1 MALESAKA
9 FLNLVEEDCSLQGI
23 LNVVD
28 WNPRD
33 TAEIAAVRG
42 FEFSAEEIEVAID
55 ETWSN
60 LSEEKGQH
68 VSG

>member
-9 FLNLVEEDCSLQGI
+9 FLDLVEQDYSLQGI

-42 FEFSAEEIEVAID
+42 FEFSAEEIETAID
-55 ETWSN
+55 ETWNTSAD
-60 LSEEKGQH
+60 ETE
-68 VSG
+68 